1 MRISIRLKFI
11 ILIFLLLTIVTLLI
25 FYFTLDRVREALSHE
40 IKLQGELI
48 GRMIALNAED
58 PLITNDDLYLAT
70 IVADAS
76 KNEGVIYAF
85 ITDREGRIRAHND
98 VRWIGKNVND
108 YKFPGNVYRVVHPI
122 LLAGKKEIGKVYI
135 GLDIGRIESTT
146 QKIQLI
152 LIIISSIGLFLG
164 IIGSVILSSFMSRP
178 IKQLV
183 HGVQQIAKGKYDVR
197 IKIKS
202 RDEIGE
208 LTEAF
213 NNMAKSLKEKEQIKD
228 AFRRYVSHQVAEE
241 IFKDPDKY
249 VNLLKGTRKK
259 VTVLFADVRKFTP
272 LSEKLPPEQVVAL
285 LNELLSA
292 MTNVVFRYEGTID
305 KFIGDCLMAVYGAPI
320 EHSDDPN
327 RAVMSAVDIQKE
339 IQKINERR
347 KRFGQPTMSIG
358 IGINSGE
365 AVVGNIGSQ
374 ERLDYTVIGD
384 TVNLASRLQEVA
396 GGGEIIISER
406 VFNEI
411 NVPFTFQGPYLIK
424 VKGKENPVRI
434 YKLITEQPPP
444 QNST

>member
-11 ILIFLLLTIVTLLI
+11 ILIFLLLAVVTLLI
-25 FYFTLDRVREALSHE
+25 FYFTLNRVREALSHE
-40 IKLQGELI
+40 VKLQGDLI
-48 GRMIALNAED
+48 ARMIALNAED

-76 KNEGVIYAF
+76 KNEGVMYAF
-85 ITDREGRIRAHND
+85 ITDKVGRIRAHNQ
-98 VRWIGKNVND
+98 VKWIGKNMD
-108 YKFPGNVYRVVHPI
+108 EYAFPRDIYRVEHPV

-135 GLDIGRIESTT
+135 GLDMGRIEATT
-146 QKIQLI
+146 HNIQLI
-152 LIIISSIGLFLG
+152 LIIIATIGLFLG
-164 IIGSVILSSFMSRP
+164 IIGAVILSGFLTGP

-183 HGVQQIAKGKYDVR
+183 HGVQQIAKGRYDV
-197 IKIKS
+197 KINITS

-213 NNMAKSLKEKEQIKD
+213 NNMAKSLKEKEQIKE

-249 VNLLKGTRKK
+249 VDLLKGIRKK
-259 VTVLFADVRKFTP
+259 VTVLFADVRRFTP

-292 MTNVVFRYEGTID
+292 MTNVVFKYEGTID

-320 EHSDDPN
+320 EHPDDPN

-339 IQKINERR
+339 IQRINE
-347 KRFGQPTMSIG
+347 KRAKDGLPTMNIG
-358 IGINSGE
+358 IGINLGE

-396 GGGEIIISER
+396 DGGEIIISEH

-411 NVPFTFQGPYLIK
+411 DVPFIFHGPYLIK
-424 VKGKENPVRI
+424 VKGKENPVKI
-434 YKLITEQPPP
+434 YKLLLD
-444 QNST
+444 